1 MSNLGKT
8 FEALPLEIDQA
19 AKLVEAGRGVRDR
32 AILAMLWRGGLR
44 ANELCSL
51 RMEHVRLLED
61 GTAVIKVNQPKNLSK
76 GAPKRVVAIGKK
88 AADLLRTWLAKRG
101 DEPGPFFRTHAG
113 KRLCTSQIRRTVA
126 LAGQRAKLGR
136 RVHPTRCGT
145 LLLTRSTM
153 RALACWRSK
162 RLSVTG
168 ASIPRWSTSRTLEP
182 RGWFLSLRTG
192 RNGNE
197 TNDPKPTP

>member
-1 MSNLGKT
+1 MSNLDKT
-8 FEALPLEIDQA
+8 FEALPLEAAQA
-19 AKLVEAGRGVRDR
+19 ARLVEAGRGVRDR

-136 RVHPTRCGT
+136 RVHPHALRHTFAHSLYYEGVGVLEIQEALGHGSVDTTRIYLNGIGA
-145 LLLTRSTM
+145 TRVVSI
-153 RALACWRSK
+153 LANREEW
-162 RLSVTG
+162 
-168 ASIPRWSTSRTLEP
+168 
-182 RGWFLSLRTG
+182 
-192 RNGNE
+192 
-197 TNDPKPTP
+197 